1 MTPGNKSG
9 VLGFQAKLLGGSL
22 TLAPP
27 PLRLCLILRR
37 FSVSWKT
44 EFEQLL
50 IQFSRC
56 DTSTALFH
64 RSIRLAQGTP
74 GSLQFWMSRSRR
86 LAWLGAAS
94 CSMSKGT
101 ALCFRPNKKTNS
113 QAGQFQNS
121 QLCKDQKRYKKAWPQ
136 HSQNCWLQFWK
147 KTSHQKKEATQTF
160 RFWELLWFRPHLP
173 SSQSSSFFLACC
185 TSLWRPERS
194 HRSPQ
199 CGRDTV

>member
-9 VLGFQAKLLGGSL
+9 VLGFQAKLLGVWPW
-22 TLAPP
+22 PP
-27 PLRLCLILRR
+27 PSPLLDLAEVFCVL
-37 FSVSWKT
+37 KT
-44 EFEQLL
+44 QKMWHINCFDP
-50 IQFSRC
+50 S
-56 DTSTALFH
+56 FH
-64 RSIRLAQGTP
+64 EVGP
-74 GSLQFWMSRSRR
+74 GYRSLQFWMSRSRR